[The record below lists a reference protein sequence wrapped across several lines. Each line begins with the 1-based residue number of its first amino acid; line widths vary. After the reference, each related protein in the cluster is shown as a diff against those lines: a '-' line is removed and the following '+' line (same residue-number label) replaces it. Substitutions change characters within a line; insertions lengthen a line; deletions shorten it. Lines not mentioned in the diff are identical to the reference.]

1 MDIFLGDVKIE
12 LNLEQSHKLANEGKE
27 IYYKDSYPKE
37 TFNSDNELINRFIYL
52 GLLSRLEKETKKRNI
67 TERITDLSNRK
78 YV

>member
-1 MDIFLGDVKIE
+1 MNIFLGDVKIE
-12 LNLEQSHKLANEGKE
+12 LNLEQCHKLVNEGKK

-37 TFNSDNELINRFIYL
+37 TFDSDNDLINRFIYF

-67 TERITDLSNRK
+67 TERITDLSNKK